1 MKLLVLG
8 GTKFLGRHL
17 VASALARGD
26 EVTLFNRGQT
36 NPDIFP
42 EAERLRGRRDGGL
55 EALRGRRWDAVVD
68 TSGYVP
74 RVVRA
79 SAELLADAVEFY
91 VFTSSMSVYA
101 DAREPNDE
109 GSPTATL
116 ADESV
121 EEVTGE
127 TYGALKALC
136 ERAVEEVLPGRVLVA
151 RAGLI
156 VGPFDPTGRF
166 TYWTERVARGGE
178 VLAPAPPE
186 RQVQF
191 IDARDLS
198 EWILRMAD
206 ARAGGVFNACG
217 PDYTLTMGRFLEG
230 CREATESDARFTW
243 VGEQFL
249 LEKGVQPWGELPLW
263 IPESNERYRC
273 FLAENCD
280 KAIRAG
286 LTFRTLA
293 ETVRDTLAW
302 QQSGSPGFQQEGLT
316 ANEHALKPERE
327 EELLREWQEE
337 SQKSERG
344 TMK

>member
-17 VASALARGD
+17 VEAALARGD

-36 NPDIFP
+36 NPEIFP
-42 EAERLRGRRDGGL
+42 EVERLRGHRDGGL
-55 EALRGRRWDAVVD
+55 GALRGRRWDAVVD

-79 SAELLADAVEFY
+79 SAEVLADAVEFY
-91 VFTSSMSVYA
+91 AFTSSMSVYA
-101 DAREPNDE
+101 DSSEPNDE
-109 GSPTATL
+109 GSPLATL

-136 ERAVEEVLPGRVLVA
+136 ERAVEEVMPGRVLVA

-178 VLAPAPPE
+178 VLAPAPPG
-186 RQVQF
+186 RRVQF
-191 IDARDLS
+191 VDARDLA

-206 ARAGGVFNACG
+206 ARAGGVFNAAG
-217 PDYTLTMGRFLEG
+217 PDYALTMGRFLEG
-230 CREATESDARFTW
+230 CREATGSDARFTW

-249 LEKGVQPWGELPLW
+249 LEKGVEPWGELPLW
-263 IPESNERYRC
+263 IPESDEKHRC

-280 KAIRAG
+280 EAIKAG
-286 LTFRTLA
+286 LTFRPLA

-302 QQSGSPGFQQEGLT
+302 QRAGSHGFRPEALV
-316 ANEHALKPERE
+316 AHEHALTPERE
-327 EELLREWQEE
+327 EELLKEWHAGNA
-337 SQKSERG
+337 ER
-344 TMK
+344 

>member
-74 RVVRA
+74 RVVGA

-109 GSPTATL
+109 GSPLAAL

-136 ERAVEEVLPGRVLVA
+136 ERAVEELMPGRVLVA

-166 TYWTERVARGGE
+166 TYWTARVARGGE
-178 VLAPAPPE
+178 VLAPAPRE

-230 CREATESDARFTW
+230 CREATGSDARFTW

-249 LEKGVQPWGELPLW
+249 LEKGVQPWSELPLW
-263 IPESNERYRC
+263 IPESDEGHRC
-273 FLAENCD
+273 FLAEKCD

-302 QQSGSPGFQQEGLT
+302 QQSGSPGFQPEELV

-327 EELLREWQEE
+327 EELLKEWHEE
-337 SQKSERG
+337 SQKME
-344 TMK
+344 

>member
-1 MKLLVLG
+1 MKLLILG

-17 VASALARGD
+17 AEASLARGD

-36 NPDIFP
+36 NPDILP
-42 EAERLRGRRDGGL
+42 GAERLRGERDGGL
-55 EALRGRRWDAVVD
+55 DALRGRRWDAAVD

-74 RVVRA
+74 RVARA

-91 VFTSSMSVYA
+91 AFISSMSVYA
-101 DAREPNDE
+101 DFREPNDE
-109 GSPTATL
+109 GSKLATL
-116 ADESV
+116 EDESV

-136 ERAVEEVLPGRVLVA
+136 ERAVEETMPGRVLVA

-178 VLAPAPPE
+178 VLAPAPPA

-191 IDARDLS
+191 VDARDLS
-198 EWILRMAD
+198 EWILRMAEGR
-206 ARAGGVFNACG
+206 RAGVFNASG
-217 PDYTLTMGRFLEG
+217 PDYVLTTGRFLEG
-230 CREATESDARFTW
+230 CREAAGGDARFTW

-249 LEKGVQPWGELPLW
+249 LERSVQPWAELPLW
-263 IPESNERYRC
+263 IPESDEGHRC

-280 KAIRAG
+280 KAAASG

-302 QQSGSPGFQQEGLT
+302 QEAGSPGVITDGLPVEINT
-316 ANEHALKPERE
+316 LRAERE
-327 EELLREWQEE
+327 EELLKEWHDQ
-337 SQKSERG
+337 
-344 TMK
+344 T

>member
-8 GTKFLGRHL
+8 GTKFLGRH
-17 VASALARGD
+17 VVEAALARGD
-26 EVTLFNRGQT
+26 EVTIFTRGLSNAGLF
-36 NPDIFP
+36 PDV
-42 EAERLRGRRDGGL
+42 ERLRGDRDGGL
-55 EALRGRRWDAVVD
+55 GVLRGRRWDAVVD

-79 SAELLADAVEFY
+79 SAELLADAVDLY

-101 DAREPNDE
+101 DFGEPNDE
-109 GSPTATL
+109 GSKL
-116 ADESV
+116 AKLEDESV

-136 ERAVEEVLPGRVLVA
+136 ERAVEEAMPGRVLVA

-178 VLAPAPPE
+178 VLAPAPPR

-191 IDARDLS
+191 VDARDLAG
-198 EWILRMAD
+198 WILRMAD

-217 PDYTLTMGRFLEG
+217 PDYALTMRRFLEG
-230 CREATESDARFTW
+230 CREATGSDARFTW

-249 LEKGVQPWGELPLW
+249 LDKGVKPWAGLPLW
-263 IPESNERYRC
+263 IPESDERHRC
-273 FLAENCD
+273 FLAENCE
-280 KAIRAG
+280 KAFRAG
-286 LTFRTLA
+286 LTFRPLA

-302 QQSGSPGFQQEGLT
+302 QQSGSPGFQQEGLV
-316 ANEHALKPERE
+316 AHEHALTPERE
-327 EELLREWQEE
+327 EELLLAWHNQE
-337 SQKSERG
+337 
-344 TMK
+344 